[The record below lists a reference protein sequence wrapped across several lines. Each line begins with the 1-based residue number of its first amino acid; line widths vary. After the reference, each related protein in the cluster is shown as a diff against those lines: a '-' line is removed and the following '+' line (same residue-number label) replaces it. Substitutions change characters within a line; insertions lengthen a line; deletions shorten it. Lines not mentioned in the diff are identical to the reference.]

1 MDNIKRY
8 VIDYIEGRVDSK
20 AFIED
25 IQSDPSIIEWLQS
38 VLPDGKKRLSD
49 EIITRPDG
57 SWYQKEIPYIVKDVV
72 EKTLNEPGGALGNEF
87 ELHGIITRLMQEIFP
102 NEKIVMDLT
111 LKNQYNFI
119 LDACPSYLLS
129 QDIEEAGILERL
141 MQEFPESMPKTK
153 RIKAF
158 KEKLKSMFY
167 VEGRKYPR
175 WIQESEWPLSKTGK
189 PTRFLRQQ
197 SQCNGEICDYYF
209 LDIDTGEEIKI
220 TQAY

>member
-1 MDNIKRY
+1 MKDIKQF
-8 VIDYIEGRVDSK
+8 VIDYVEGRVDSK
-20 AFIED
+20 SFITKL
-25 IQSDPSIIEWLQS
+25 QSDPSIIEWLQS
-38 VLPDGKKRLSD
+38 VLPDRKKRLSD

-102 NEKIVMDLT
+102 NEKIVRDLT

-167 VEGRKYPR
+167 VEGQKYPR
-175 WIQESEWPLSKTGK
+175 
-189 PTRFLRQQ
+189 
-197 SQCNGEICDYYF
+197 
-209 LDIDTGEEIKI
+209 
-220 TQAY
+220 